1 MSSRRRGAWAGS
13 TRHGCAKTTNWCRPI
28 SVSRSRLRWKAH
40 SPANC
45 SIPPSR
51 WMKARSRGDTSDAA
65 AAQSRGMQL
74 GVRPSAQNNTGI
86 DAAKTE
92 AVRDC
97 VRDGKLPGLPADQ
110 IDALGK
116 RIRIF
121 EVEGRRCDLVANGED
136 SENRLQPAG
145 GSQQMPGGGF
155 RR

>member
-1 MSSRRRGAWAGS
+1 MSSRRPGAWAGS

-51 WMKARSRGDTSDAA
+51 WMQARSRGDTSDAA
-65 AAQSRGMQL
+65 AAQSRGMRL
-74 GVRPSAQNNTGI
+74 GVRPSAQNNAGI

-92 AVRDC
+92 AVRDRVC
-97 VRDGKLPGLPADQ
+97 DRNVPGLPADQ
-110 IDALGK
+110 IDALGE

-121 EVEGRRCDLVANGED
+121 EIEGWRRDLVANGKD
-136 SENRLQPAG
+136 GENRLQSAG
-145 GSQQMPGGGF
+145 GSQQMPGG
-155 RR
+155 